1 MPILGHIVASIDGS
15 MSDFY
20 LGRVMEVFVGF
31 NWTLDKW
38 TTQCIAM
45 THIYQ
50 KYARLAS
57 NFIEPHSVGTN
68 KSTKVESRHLAHG
81 RLTKNPLKT
90 GDSCSAN
97 LISIRF

>member
-1 MPILGHIVASIDGS
+1 MENS
-15 MSDFY
+15 MHCNDPHLSK
-20 LGRVMEVFVGF
+20 L
-31 NWTLDKW
+31 
-38 TTQCIAM
+38 
-45 THIYQ
+45 
-50 KYARLAS
+50 RLAS